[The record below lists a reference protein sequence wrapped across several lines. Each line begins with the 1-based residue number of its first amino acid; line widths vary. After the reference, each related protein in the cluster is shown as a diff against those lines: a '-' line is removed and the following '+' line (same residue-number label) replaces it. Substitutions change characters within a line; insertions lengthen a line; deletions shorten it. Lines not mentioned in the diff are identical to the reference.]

1 MGKAAGN
8 GSSPVYVQE
17 IPISVPVAIATGVFT
32 SLKNSSAAFLGTG
45 AMILR
50 AYLRIT
56 TASTGAGTIDI
67 GITAVSATT
76 ASDVLFD
83 GLSTAA
89 TGVFDSMDGT
99 DNGSNGVAK
108 PQVWAEDAWVTLA
121 EASGDLAGLVGTLY
135 IEYTYL

>member
-1 MGKAAGN
+1 MGKVAGN
-8 GSSPVYVQE
+8 GSSPVYVHE
-17 IPISVPVAIATGVFT
+17 IAVSVPSAIATGVFA
-32 SLKNSSAAFLGTG
+32 SLKNSGAAFLGAG

-67 GITAVSATT
+67 GVTAVSATT
-76 ASDVLFD
+76 ASDTIFD

-89 TGVFDSMDGT
+89 TGIFDSMDGT
-99 DNGSNGVAK
+99 DNGTNGIAK
-108 PQVWAEDAWVTLA
+108 PQVLAEDSWITLA

-135 IEYTYL
+135 VEYTYL